1 MRQRARPSAR
11 AIRSDAV
18 SLQLA
23 VTNAVTNAGTNAGTK
38 AGTKAAINGGAKA
51 VICAQANAPRTAR
64 AIAPTTCTTSH
75 GAQHGAYSMG
85 HHSPLSGVLLDE
97 VALTLDELAL
107 ACQVEPDWVIR
118 HVEAGVLGEDGSV
131 ALTTIRFRSGDLA
144 RARRLRNI
152 EQAFDANEDI
162 AALVLDL
169 GDEIHRLRTRL
180 RIVGG
185 E

>member
-1 MRQRARPSAR
+1 M
-11 AIRSDAV
+11 
-18 SLQLA
+18 
-23 VTNAVTNAGTNAGTK
+23 
-38 AGTKAAINGGAKA
+38 
-51 VICAQANAPRTAR
+51 ANNVA
-64 AIAPTTCTTSH
+64 
-75 GAQHGAYSMG
+75 
-85 HHSPLSGVLLDE
+85 LSGVLLDD

-118 HVEAGVLGEDGSV
+118 HVQAGVLGEDGSFDTV
-131 ALTTIRFRSGDLA
+131 TALTTIRFRSGDLV
-144 RARRLRNI
+144 RARRLRSL

-180 RIVGG
+180 RVIGG

>member
-1 MRQRARPSAR
+1 MSMGNNF
-11 AIRSDAV
+11 
-18 SLQLA
+18 A
-23 VTNAVTNAGTNAGTK
+23 VT
-38 AGTKAAINGGAKA
+38 
-51 VICAQANAPRTAR
+51 
-64 AIAPTTCTTSH
+64 
-75 GAQHGAYSMG
+75 
-85 HHSPLSGVLLDE
+85 GVLLDD

-107 ACQVEPDWVIR
+107 ACQVEPDWVVR
-118 HVEAGVLGEDGSV
+118 HVKAGVLGEDESIEI
-131 ALTTIRFRSGDLA
+131 TTVRFRSVDLM

-180 RIVGG
+180 RVLG